1 MKVLAIDPGYERL
14 GVAVVEKPEVGKEV
28 LLYSDCF
35 RTSSKDD
42 FKERLFQ
49 IGAEVERVIKEYS
62 PDALAIEQL
71 FFNTNQKTVMY
82 VAEVIGAINYICKKN
97 NLLTFEYTPLQIKN
111 AVSGYG
117 RSTKEQVAKMVPQL
131 IEIRKEIKL
140 DDEYDAIAIGLTC
153 LASELPVY
161 SRAN

>member
-1 MKVLAIDPGYERL
+1 MVILAIDPGYERL
-14 GVAVVEKPEVGKEV
+14 GVAVVEKPKAGKEL

-35 RTSSKDD
+35 RTNSEDE
-42 FKERLFQ
+42 FEERLLQ
-49 IGAEVERVIKEYS
+49 IGNEVERIIKEYS

-82 VAEVIGAINYICKKN
+82 VAEVIGVINYICKRN
-97 NLLTFEYTPLQIKN
+97 SLLTFKYTPLQIKN

-131 IEIRKEIKL
+131 VEIHKEIKL

-153 LASELPVY
+153 LASER
-161 SRAN
+161 SI